1 MQFIR
6 RLIGVGEKTVP
17 ASFSEDA
24 DDGRED
30 NPHSRFGWATDVG
43 AARSNNEDSVLVV
56 TAVQEGQ
63 HVSPDFEFFVVADG
77 MGGHRAGEVASSI
90 AARTVTEYVTR
101 HFYLPNLTASEHGT
115 DEQPLNEIL
124 IQAVRSANQMV
135 LEHVPGAG
143 TTLTCA
149 LLIGRKAYIAHVGD
163 SRAYILQNGMSE
175 LITQDHSLVDRLVEL
190 GQLTRDEAGEHPQKN
205 VLYRAIGQSG
215 VLEVDTAIRSIPNG
229 ARLLICTDG
238 LWGMISDADIAQIV
252 TDYRVPQIACDRLV
266 LAANRA
272 GGRDNITAVIA
283 VPRSFN

>member
-6 RLIGVGEKTVP
+6 SLIGIGEKTLP
-17 ASFSEDA
+17 AFSSEGA

-30 NPHSRFGWATDVG
+30 IPHSRIGWATDVG
-43 AARSNNEDSVLVV
+43 VVRNNNEDSVLVV
-56 TAVQEGQ
+56 TAIQEGQ
-63 HVSPDFEFFVVADG
+63 HTSPDFEFFVVADG
-77 MGGHRAGEVASSI
+77 MGGHHSGEVASSM

-101 HFYLPNLTASEHGT
+101 HFYLPNLTAPEHGT

-124 IQAVRSANQMV
+124 VQAVRVANQMV

-149 LLIGRKAYIAHVGD
+149 LLIGKKAYIAHVGD
-163 SRAYILQNGMSE
+163 SRAYTLQNGTSE
-175 LITQDHSLVDRLVEL
+175 QITQDHSLVDRLVEL
-190 GQLTRDEAGEHPQKN
+190 GQLTRDEAEEHPQKN

-215 VLEVDTAIRSIPNG
+215 VLEVDTAICSIPDG
-229 ARLLICTDG
+229 ARLLVCTDG
-238 LWGMISDADIAQIV
+238 LWGMISDGDIAQIAA
-252 TDYRVPQIACDRLV
+252 DYSVPQIACDQLV

-283 VPRSFN
+283 IPRSFN

>member
-6 RLIGVGEKTVP
+6 SLIGIGEKILPV
-17 ASFSEDA
+17 SSSEGA
-24 DDGRED
+24 DDGRESI
-30 NPHSRFGWATDVG
+30 PHSRIGWATDVG
-43 AARSNNEDSVLVV
+43 AVRNNNEDSVLVV

-63 HVSPDFEFFVVADG
+63 HISPDFEFFVVADG
-77 MGGHRAGEVASSI
+77 MGGHHSGEVASSM
-90 AARTVTEYVTR
+90 AARKVTEYVTR
-101 HFYLPNLTASEHGT
+101 HFYLPNLTSLEHGT

-124 IQAVRSANQMV
+124 VQAVRAANQMV

-163 SRAYILQNGMSE
+163 SRAYILQNGTSE
-175 LITQDHSLVDRLVEL
+175 KITQDHSLVDRLVKL
-190 GQLTRDEAGEHPQKN
+190 GQLTHDEAEEHPQKN

-215 VLEVDTAIRSIPNG
+215 VLEVDTSICSIPDG
-229 ARLLICTDG
+229 GRLLVCTDG
-238 LWGMISDADIAQIV
+238 LWGMISDEDIAEIAA
-252 TDYRVPQIACDRLV
+252 DYSVPQIACDQLV

-283 VPRSFN
+283 IPRSFN